1 MPGIRIISDM
11 PQITLEAEKVFAIL
25 GISITNSMI
34 ASWLTMLIL
43 IVFLILATRKMELVP
58 TGFQNVVEM
67 VLEMFYESV
76 AKARAGEKARLF
88 FPLSAT
94 IFFFILLSNW
104 LGAILPGF
112 GSIGLLE
119 HHHGK
124 EVLVPFLRSANTDL
138 NTTLA
143 LAFFSVLGTQ
153 VYGIKV
159 QGFFRYAGRFIR
171 VGGFVDFFKG
181 LVGLLR
187 RKGPF
192 KTLLKSLLK
201 TLMNAVIDAFI
212 GMLEIFD
219 ELTKLLSFSFR
230 LFGNI
235 FAGEVLLIVTA
246 TLFFQIFKNLALIIY
261 PASLIFVAL
270 EIFVGFIQA
279 FIFATLT
286 LVFLRIATTHH

>member
-1 MPGIRIISDM
+1 MPVIKMISDM
-11 PQITLEAEKVFAIL
+11 PEIALEAEKVLAIF
-25 GISITNSMI
+25 GISVTNSMI
-34 ASWLTMLIL
+34 ATWLTMLIL
-43 IVFLILATRKMELVP
+43 IVISILAARKTELVP
-58 TGFQNVVEM
+58 TGLQNVVEM
-67 VLEMFYESV
+67 VLEMFYNGV
-76 AKARAGEKARLF
+76 AKARAGEQARLF

-112 GSIGLLE
+112 GSVGLLE
-119 HHHGK
+119 HHHGE

-181 LVGLLR
+181 LAGLR
-187 RKGPF
+187 SRKGTL
-192 KTLLKSLLK
+192 KTLLK

-235 FAGEVLLIVTA
+235 FAGEVLLIVIA
-246 TLFFQIFKNLALIIY
+246 TLFFQIFKNFALIIY
-261 PASLIFVAL
+261 PASLLFVAL

-286 LVFLRIATTHH
+286 LVFMRIATTHH

>member
-1 MPGIRIISDM
+1 MISDM
-11 PQITLEAEKVFAIL
+11 PGITLEAEKVFAIL
-25 GISITNSMI
+25 GIYITNSMI
-34 ASWLTMLIL
+34 ATWLTMLIL
-43 IVFLILATRKMELVP
+43 IVISILAARKTELVP
-58 TGFQNVVEM
+58 TGLQNVVET
-67 VLEMFYESV
+67 VLEMFYNGV
-76 AKARAGEKARLF
+76 AKARAGEQARLF

-112 GSIGLLE
+112 GSVGLLE
-119 HHHGK
+119 HHHGE

-143 LAFFSVLGTQ
+143 LALFSVLGTQ

-181 LVGLLR
+181 LAGLR
-187 RKGPF
+187 SRKGAL
-192 KTLLKSLLK
+192 KTLLK
-201 TLMNAVIDAFI
+201 TLMHAVIDAFI

-235 FAGEVLLIVTA
+235 FAGEVLLIVIA

>member
-1 MPGIRIISDM
+1 MPQIRIITDM
-11 PQITLEAEKVFAIL
+11 PEIILEAERVFSIF
-25 GISITNSMI
+25 GIPISNSII

-43 IVFLILATRKMELVP
+43 VVVSLLFTRDMKLVP
-58 TGFQNVVEM
+58 VARSFQNTVET
-67 VLEMFYESV
+67 VLEMFYEKV
-76 AKARAGEKARLF
+76 AKARAGEEAGLF
-88 FPLSAT
+88 LPLSAT

-112 GSIGLLE
+112 NSIGLLE
-119 HHHGK
+119 HHHGE
-124 EVLVPFLRSANTDL
+124 EVFVPILRSAASDL

-143 LAFFSVLGTQ
+143 LALFSVLGTQ

-159 QGFFRYAGRFIR
+159 QGFFRYANRYIR
-171 VGGFVDFFKG
+171 VGKLIGMF
-181 LVGLLR
+181 R
-187 RKGPF
+187 RRPANPF
-192 KTLLKSLLK
+192 T
-201 TLMNAVIDAFI
+201 AIIDLFI
-212 GMLEIFD
+212 GVLEIFD

-235 FAGEVLLIVTA
+235 FAGEVLLIVIA
-246 TLFFQIFKNLALIIY
+246 TLFFKIFKSLALIIY

-286 LVFLRIATTHH
+286 LVFLKMATAHHG

>member
-1 MPGIRIISDM
+1 MISDM
-11 PQITLEAEKVFAIL
+11 PGITLEAEKVFAIL
-25 GISITNSMI
+25 GIYITNSMI
-34 ASWLTMLIL
+34 ATWLTMLIL
-43 IVFLILATRKMELVP
+43 IVISILAARKTELVP
-58 TGFQNVVEM
+58 TGLQNVVEM
-67 VLEMFYESV
+67 VLEMFYNGV
-76 AKARAGEKARLF
+76 AKARAGEQARLF

-112 GSIGLLE
+112 GSVGLLE

-143 LAFFSVLGTQ
+143 LALFSVLGIQ

-181 LVGLLR
+181 LGGVLR
-187 RKGPF
+187 RKGS
-192 KTLLKSLLK
+192 LKPLLK
-201 TLMNAVIDAFI
+201 TLMFAVIDAFI

-235 FAGEVLLIVTA
+235 FAGEVLLIVIA
-246 TLFFQIFKNLALIIY
+246 TLFFQIFKNFALIIY
-261 PASLIFVAL
+261 PASLLFVAL

>member
-11 PQITLEAEKVFAIL
+11 PGITLEAEKVFAIL
-25 GISITNSMI
+25 GISVTNSII

-43 IVFLILATRKMELVP
+43 IVISILATRKTELVP

-67 VLEMFYESV
+67 VLEMFYEGV

-88 FPLSAT
+88 LPLSAT

-112 GSIGLLE
+112 GSVGLME

-143 LAFFSVLGTQ
+143 LALFSVIGTQ

-159 QGFFRYAGRFIR
+159 QGFFRYAGRFIK

-181 LVGLLR
+181 LGGVLR
-187 RKGPF
+187 RKGS
-192 KTLLKSLLK
+192 LKPLLK
-201 TLMNAVIDAFI
+201 TLMIAVIEAFI

-235 FAGEVLLIVTA
+235 FAGEVLLIVIA

-261 PASLIFVAL
+261 PASLIFVIL

>member
-11 PQITLEAEKVFAIL
+11 PGIALEAEKVFTIL
-25 GISITNSMI
+25 GISITNSII
-34 ASWLTMLIL
+34 ATWLTMLIL
-43 IVFLILATRKMELVP
+43 IVISILASRRMELVP

-67 VLEMFYESV
+67 VVEMFYESV
-76 AKARAGEKARLF
+76 AKARAGEKAGLF
-88 FPLSAT
+88 LPLAGT

-112 GSIGLLE
+112 GSVGLME
-119 HHHGK
+119 HHHGH

-143 LAFFSVLGTQ
+143 LALFSVIGTQ
-153 VYGIKV
+153 IYGIKV
-159 QGFFRYAGRFIR
+159 QGFFRYAGRFIK

-181 LVGLLR
+181 LGGVLR
-187 RKGPF
+187 RKAS
-192 KTLLKSLLK
+192 LKPLLK
-201 TLMNAVIDAFI
+201 TLMIGVIDAFI
-212 GMLEIFD
+212 GILEIFD

-246 TLFFQIFKNLALIIY
+246 TLFFQIFKNLAIIIY
-261 PASLIFVAL
+261 PASLLFVGL

>member
-1 MPGIRIISDM
+1 MPGIKIVSDM
-11 PQITLEAEKVFAIL
+11 PGIALEAEKVFTIL

-34 ASWLTMLIL
+34 ATWLAMLIL
-43 IVFLILATRKMELVP
+43 IVISILASRKTELVP
-58 TGFQNVVEM
+58 TGLQNAVEM

-76 AKARAGEKARLF
+76 AKARAGEKAGLF
-88 FPLSAT
+88 FPLAAT

-104 LGAILPGF
+104 MGAILPGF
-112 GSIGLLE
+112 GSVGLME
-119 HHHGK
+119 HHNGH

-143 LAFFSVLGTQ
+143 LAVFSVLGTQ
-153 VYGIKV
+153 IYGIKV
-159 QGFFRYAGRFIR
+159 QGLFRYAGRFIK

-181 LVGLLR
+181 LGGVLR
-187 RKGPF
+187 RKGS
-192 KTLLKSLLK
+192 LKPLLK
-201 TLMNAVIDAFI
+201 TLMIAVIDAFI
-212 GMLEIFD
+212 GVLEIFD

-235 FAGEVLLIVTA
+235 FAGEVLLIVIA
-246 TLFFQIFKNLALIIY
+246 TLFFQIFKNFALIIY
-261 PASLIFVAL
+261 PASLLFVAL